1 MSAGSVGAA
10 ELWSARAD
18 AYRESEAHRQGP
30 DLDLLVE
37 WSAGASRALDV
48 GTGGGHVARRL
59 REAGVEVTTCDPAPG
74 MRPDVVCGAEHIP
87 FADGSFDVVATRL
100 AAHHFADAAAALRE
114 LARVS
119 ADRVL
124 VADNL
129 FAGEAAEEAERLRDP
144 SHVRTYT
151 EAGWRELFDAAGLR
165 VLDVRVLDLAIELGP
180 WLERAGCAGAEADRV
195 RALLADRIDGGR
207 LRLDRICVRGAR

>member
-1 MSAGSVGAA
+1 M
-10 ELWSARAD
+10 
-18 AYRESEAHRQGP
+18 
-30 DLDLLVE
+30 
-37 WSAGASRALDV
+37 
-48 GTGGGHVARRL
+48 
-59 REAGVEVTTCDPAPG
+59 TTCDPAPG

-87 FADGSFDVVATRL
+87 FADRELRRRRDPARRAPLRGRGRG
-100 AAHHFADAAAALRE
+100 LRE

-129 FAGEAAEEAERLRDP
+129 FAGDAAEEAERLRDP

-151 EAGWRELFDAAGLR
+151 EDGLARVVRRPPGLR
-165 VLDVRVLDLAIELGP
+165 VLDVRVLDRLIELEP
-180 WLERAGCAGAEADRV
+180 WLERVGCSGEDADRV